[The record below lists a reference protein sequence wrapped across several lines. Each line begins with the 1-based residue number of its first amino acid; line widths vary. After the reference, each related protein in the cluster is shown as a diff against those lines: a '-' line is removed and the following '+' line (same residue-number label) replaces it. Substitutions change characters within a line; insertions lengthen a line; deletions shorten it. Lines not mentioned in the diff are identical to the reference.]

1 MKLNSKTTERL
12 IYVQPK
18 VKRLLAIVQEDLL
31 TPFTWNGDVTSEEN
45 MGIIEGD
52 PDGDGKGANA
62 FNVWGD
68 EE

>member
-1 MKLNSKTTERL
+1 MRTNGKTTEQL

-31 TPFTWNGDVTSEEN
+31 TPFTWNGDVTSEDN

-52 PDGDGKGANA
+52 PDGDGKGANS